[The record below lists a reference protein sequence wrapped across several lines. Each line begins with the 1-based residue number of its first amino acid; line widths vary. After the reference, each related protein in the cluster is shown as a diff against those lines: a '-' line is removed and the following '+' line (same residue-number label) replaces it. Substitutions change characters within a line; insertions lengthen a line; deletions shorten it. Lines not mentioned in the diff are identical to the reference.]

1 MFLSFTH
8 TYNMERSNSFRI
20 SLKKKK
26 RKNGEK
32 REEEATRFS
41 PSIWSALQVF
51 QREGK
56 SFWLN
61 FQFYLTYCPYVIL
74 LEL

>member
-26 RKNGEK
+26 ERTEK
-32 REEEATRFS
+32 KEKKKPQDFLPQYGLHIRFFKGKGR
-41 PSIWSALQVF
+41 VF
-51 QREGK
+51 G
-56 SFWLN
+56 
-61 FQFYLTYCPYVIL
+61 
-74 LEL
+74 